1 MRERARETLAASLGV
16 FQRDWRVFISY
27 RMRFFTNVLSLFF
40 TLTLFYYI
48 SRLVQVG
55 SFGSPDA
62 YYAFVVVGLIIL
74 QVLTSTLTTPP
85 GNLQQELFAGTFERL
100 VTSPFGP
107 VASICSMLLFP
118 FVYSLVTALVMLIVA
133 SVVFN
138 LPVEWSTAA
147 IALPVATLGTLAFS
161 CFGLALAGV
170 TLLVKQAT
178 AGSNWIIAGITLIAG
193 LYFPVSLLP
202 GWIEWASAVQPF
214 TPTVD
219 LLRNVL
225 VGTPL
230 DGGAWTKVLKVM
242 AFTVVLMPV
251 AIAILTA
258 CTNTS
263 RRRATILEY

>member
-1 MRERARETLAASLGV
+1 MMQRVRELAGGGLGIC
-16 FQRDWRVFISY
+16 QRDWRIFISY
-27 RMRFFTNVLSLFF
+27 RVRFLTALLSAFF
-40 TLTLFYYI
+40 SLALFYYI
-48 SRLVQVG
+48 SRLVQVS
-55 SFGSPDA
+55 SFGSSDD

-74 QVLTSTLTTPP
+74 QVITSTFHTPP
-85 GNLQQELFAGTFERL
+85 IQLQQELYAGTFERL

-118 FVYSLVTALVMLIVA
+118 FVYSLVIAVMMVA
-133 SVVFN
+133 AASTIFG

-147 IALPVATLGTLAFS
+147 LALPVATLGTLAFS

-170 TLLVKQAT
+170 ALLVKQAT
-178 AGSNWIIAGITLIAG
+178 AGANWILAGITLVSG

-202 GWIEWASAVQPF
+202 GWIEWTSAVQPF

-230 DGGAWTKVLKVM
+230 DGGAWMKALKVA
-242 AFTVVLMPV
+242 AFAAVLMP
-251 AIAILTA
+251 AALMILTA
-258 CTNTS
+258 CVNAS